1 MANKQKKTQ
10 KEMYTEIIDVLE
22 TLNPTEYK
30 EYIDFLGGRIEQLN
44 KKSSKGEGGM
54 TDKQKENRALADE
67 IYAYME
73 PNKEYSITDLMKEVP
88 ALQEVDPLT
97 NQRTTALVK
106 LLVDDGTVTRKEVK
120 GRAKFVKVVEVEGE

>member
-44 KKSSKGEGGM
+44 KKSAKGEGGM

-73 PNKEYSITDLMKEVP
+73 PNKEYSVTDLMKEVP
-88 ALQEVDPLT
+88 ALQEIDPLT
-97 NQRTTALVK
+97 NQRTTSLVK

-120 GRAKFVKVVEVEGE
+120 GRAKFVKVVEGE

>member
-1 MANKQKKTQ
+1 
-10 KEMYTEIIDVLE
+10 MYTEIIDVLE

-44 KKSSKGEGGM
+44 KKSSKCEGGM
-54 TDKQKENRALADE
+54 TDKQKENRALADA
-67 IYAYME
+67 IYAHME

-97 NQRTTALVK
+97 NQRTTSLVK

-120 GRAKFVKVVEVEGE
+120 GRAKFVKVVEGE